1 MSEISRSA
9 PAAPKS
15 ATAPAAAN
23 RGPAGK
29 ATEERGD
36 VFSALL
42 SLVAQTR
49 AAPAGEASAGD
60 SGAQSDET
68 EADAN
73 EPAKDGSNNPVA
85 QLLGWADPRSLA
97 GGNTATGT
105 AGRAPTTSE
114 AAAVTGA
121 AVTGTVAT
129 TIAAAGLKTDGAS
142 IDTTGMQTL
151 ATPEAINPAVVPPAA
166 NASAAAGATSANITS
181 VQPLATQQPINPL
194 TLPPAANTSAA
205 ADATKLGATSANITS
220 AQPLAIPQPIDPAAP
235 PPGANT
241 AAARAAGAAIPAIG
255 EARDARTSSTRRD
268 AKFNTTSDT
277 TASLRAPAPTWQPL
291 TNASARATA
300 AAGSGDTLR
309 GRGATW
315 ANSTVSMDLST
326 AREADGVA
334 GNAVSLTARLSAMLV
349 GQAQADVAAP
359 TPMLGAT
366 QDTGSNPAEA
376 PSPAD
381 LLTSGEAAPEPES
394 AQLSHWS
401 TQHLR
406 HAHLRLGEGALDSV
420 DIRLSMQGQDLSVD
434 FRTDNADIRQS
445 LAQQANLSLAAL
457 LERSGIAL
465 ADVSVGAQQQQ
476 RQPQAHDQG
485 QGSEPQ
491 RGDGHARV
499 GRGAAGRVEA
509 DPSAGLRIPIA
520 QPLRAD
526 GSRPLDLFV

>member
-9 PAAPKS
+9 PAAPKP

-42 SLVAQTR
+42 SLVAETR
-49 AAPAGEASAGD
+49 AAPAGEASAGE
-60 SGAQSDET
+60 SGGPSDEAESDT
-68 EADAN
+68 QD
-73 EPAKDGSNNPVA
+73 PAKDGRDNPVA
-85 QLLGWADPRSLA
+85 QLLGWADPRSSA
-97 GGNTATGT
+97 GGAAPTRAAERAQATSQNNATLAAVDTDLVKAGRVNVDTTGLQPLATPQAIDPAALPVGANTATGSAVGT
-105 AGRAPTTSE
+105 AASALGNAPDALASSSRRDAAQPGVTS
-114 AAAVTGA
+114 ANV
-121 AVTGTVAT
+121 
-129 TIAAAGLKTDGAS
+129 
-142 IDTTGMQTL
+142 TGMQTL
-151 ATPEAINPAVVPPAA
+151 ANPEAINPAA
-166 NASAAAGATSANITS
+166 
-181 VQPLATQQPINPL
+181 L
-194 TLPPAANTSAA
+194 
-205 ADATKLGATSANITS
+205 
-220 AQPLAIPQPIDPAAP
+220 
-235 PPGANT
+235 PPGANPAAGRAVG
-241 AAARAAGAAIPAIG
+241 AAASALGDV
-255 EARDARTSSTRRD
+255 RDARTSGTRRD
-268 AKFNTTSDT
+268 AKTNTNTATATDT
-277 TASLRAPAPTWQPL
+277 TVALRAPATTLQPL
-291 TNASARATA
+291 TNASARGM
-300 AAGSGDTLR
+300 AAGGSDALR
-309 GRGATW
+309 GRSATW
-315 ANSTVSMDLST
+315 ANSTVSMDLNA
-326 AREADGVA
+326 AREADSVA
-334 GNAVSLTARLSAMLV
+334 GNAVSLTARLSAMLA
-349 GQAQADVAAP
+349 GQAQADGAAP

-366 QDTGSNPAEA
+366 QDAGTHPAEA

-381 LLTSGEAAPEPES
+381 LLTSGEAAPEPEP

-445 LAQQANLSLAAL
+445 LAQQANQSLASL

-476 RQPQAHDQG
+476 RQPQG
-485 QGSEPQ
+485 QGSESQ
-491 RGDGHARV
+491 RGAGPAQL

-509 DPSAGLRIPIA
+509 DPSVAMRTLTA